1 MNFNSLKRKFNH
13 NNGGAKNANGTE
25 HPPFKQPKNQNDMQ
39 IIAQQRKLLPI
50 FTGRDR
56 FITEARQNDALVLV
70 GETGSGKTTQIPQYL
85 YESGL
90 NKYKNLTAFRIAITQ
105 PRRVAAITLAKRV
118 GEEVSASRNAHPF
131 SNDMSHQ
138 KYPKVIHYLPY
149 ILYKYAALGR
159 SQSTCIITTNHCF

>member
-13 NNGGAKNANGTE
+13 NNGGAKNTNGTE
-25 HPPFKQPKNQNDMQ
+25 HPPFKHPKTQNDMQ
-39 IIAQQRKLLPI
+39 IISQQRKQLPI

-90 NKYKNLTAFRIAITQ
+90 NKYKNSTAFRIAITQ
-105 PRRVAAITLAKRV
+105 A
-118 GEEVSASRNAHPF
+118 
-131 SNDMSHQ
+131 
-138 KYPKVIHYLPY
+138 
-149 ILYKYAALGR
+149 
-159 SQSTCIITTNHCF
+159 